1 MRYEYLYADEV
12 LTEMQSLTLT
22 EGRSLARIEIHAW
35 GDLVWARGA
44 TALALIAVT
53 EAALGE
59 ARAG

>member
-1 MRYEYLYADEV
+1 MHPHGV
-12 LTEMQSLTLT
+12 